1 MHMYSQFIQPAP
13 LTTRAAS
20 KLTYKL
26 FAYFAANKCCYFAF
40 LLFLPST
47 AVANL
52 LNCQQK
58 SNGIFMWLYPQL
70 MLLLLLLP
78 TSDLLPIV
86 NTLLWLSAIASS
98 SRPSLWCF
106 VFFFRCLLQV
116 DVYITLFFALLKLC
130 LLFFI
135 FILLFSYIIFYF
147 FLVYFFLTQFS
158 PFLQNLFL
166 CRISFSLLCA
176 CKFFFISF
184 TCSTHLHTSPSTT
197 PLPLNSR
204 FQNATVVPF

>member
-1 MHMYSQFIQPAP
+1 MYSQFIQPAP

-40 LLFLPST
+40 LLFLPSA

-86 NTLLWLSAIASS
+86 NTLL
-98 SRPSLWCF
+98 
-106 VFFFRCLLQV
+106 
-116 DVYITLFFALLKLC
+116 
-130 LLFFI
+130 
-135 FILLFSYIIFYF
+135 
-147 FLVYFFLTQFS
+147 
-158 PFLQNLFL
+158 
-166 CRISFSLLCA
+166 
-176 CKFFFISF
+176 
-184 TCSTHLHTSPSTT
+184 
-197 PLPLNSR
+197 
-204 FQNATVVPF
+204 